1 MEALKSWLVP
11 AIGLSQDSLHTYA
24 GFIVFFAASLLLR
37 KPPSSLLPWLCL
49 LVLAVSKELYDIIFD
64 LRVPGQWI
72 PFKSAIDVFSVMI
85 WPTLIMFM
93 VRFGIVFKKQ

>member
-1 MEALKSWLVP
+1 MESLKAWLVP

-24 GFIVFFAASLLLR
+24 GFIFFFAASLVLR
-37 KPPSSLLPWLCL
+37 KPPSSWIPWSAL
-49 LVLAVSKELYDIIFD
+49 LVAAVSKEIYDIIFD

-72 PFKSAIDVFSVMI
+72 PFKSAIDVFSIMI

-93 VRFGIVFKKQ
+93 VRHGIVFKKQ